1 MPPATTIPPPPTTID
16 EVLSQLEKIIA
27 DSRST
32 GDRAGFF
39 AALYH
44 KVTAGVK
51 EGIAKGS
58 FQDGERMAELDVT
71 FANRYLVA
79 LDAWRSG
86 RPLTDSWKV
95 AFTATKTSSLL
106 VLQQL
111 LLGINAHI
119 NLDLGIAA
127 VETMKGK
134 NLDDIHTDF
143 DTINTII
150 GSLTYQVLHE
160 IDLMSPLLSLMGLQG
175 NNTNSF
181 LIQFSIGN
189 ARDGAWCFAEDLSKQ
204 TGDNYAATIKTRD
217 TGIATLAAD
226 LAHTT
231 GFLRFTLWI
240 IHLFEWKNPTRII
253 AELYGYKKIV
263 MHAKDLSVHPTHQ

>member
-1 MPPATTIPPPPTTID
+1 
-16 EVLSQLEKIIA
+16 
-27 DSRST
+27 
-32 GDRAGFF
+32 
-39 AALYH
+39 
-44 KVTAGVK
+44 VK

-58 FQDGERMAELDVT
+58 FQDGPRMARLDVI
-71 FANRYLVA
+71 FANRYLAA
-79 LDAWRSG
+79 LDAWRGSQPAAG
-86 RPLTDSWKV
+86 SHPPTQSWKI
-95 AFTATKTSSLL
+95 ALDATKQSSLL
-106 VLQQL
+106 VLQHL

-127 VETMKGK
+127 VETMQGQ
-134 NLDDIHTDF
+134 DIEAIHTDF

-160 IDLMSPLLSLMGLQG
+160 IDRISPLLSLIGLQG

-204 TGDNYAATIKTRD
+204 TGDAYAACISTRD
-217 TGIATLAAD
+217 TDIATLAGD

-240 IHLFEWKNPTRII
+240 VHLFEWKNAGKII
-253 AELYGYKKIV
+253 AELYGYKKSV
-263 MHAKDLSVHPTHQ
+263 MHAATLRKPR